1 MFDAISNFVVYLR
14 ECIENSEDPEEVIR
28 LRNVLEKAE
37 RIKAKVESAVVQQVE
52 A

>member
-14 ECIENSEDPEEVIR
+14 ECIENSDDPDEMVR
-28 LRNVLEKAE
+28 LQNLLEKAE
-37 RIKAKVESAVVQQVE
+37 RIREKIQGAVVQEVE